1 MMSHDRVL
9 TEREFDEIVVVLREE
24 LERRLK
30 ILSEDKIVGSDREL
44 SHRLFHL
51 EFDVVSPLYYKLQRH
66 LIDWGTRSHHQGLED
81 LKLTKFLDQR
91 GCKYDDIIS
100 LQYHGDLN

>member
-1 MMSHDRVL
+1 MSREDRVL
-9 TEREFDEIVVVLREE
+9 TEREFEEIVNVLIEE

-51 EFDVVSPLYYKLQRH
+51 EFEVVSPLYYKFQKH
-66 LIDWGTRSHHQGLED
+66 LINWGTLTHHPGLD
-81 LKLTKFLDQR
+81 K
-91 GCKYDDIIS
+91 
-100 LQYHGDLN
+100 YHGNLN

>member
-1 MMSHDRVL
+1 MSGEDGVL
-9 TEREFDEIVVVLREE
+9 TEREFEEIVVVLREE

-51 EFDVVSPLYYKLQRH
+51 EFKVVSPLYYKFKNH
-66 LIDWGTRSHHQGLED
+66 LINWGTLTHHPGLDKNTTE
-81 LKLTKFLDQR
+81 T
-91 GCKYDDIIS
+91 
-100 LQYHGDLN
+100 